1 MTKVREILEG
11 IDDLTEHESQ
21 VIQDTEM
28 SEMPVY
34 PSQIEGLQGIPGFT
48 LKANQKVDLHQ
59 FKMQNM
65 AADNRKDTIQ

>member
-34 PSQIEGLQGIPGFT
+34 PSQIEGLQGIPPFKVPGFT
-48 LKANQKVDLHQ
+48 LKAN
-59 FKMQNM
+59 
-65 AADNRKDTIQ
+65 

>member
-34 PSQIEGLQGIPGFT
+34 PSQIEGLQGIPPIKVPGFT
-48 LKANQKVDLHQ
+48 LKAN
-59 FKMQNM
+59 
-65 AADNRKDTIQ
+65 